1 MKKHIH
7 SMKFKTIIA
16 SLALIPAAAIAGCE
30 GEKATIPSPD
40 EYIAGN
46 SIWFD
51 TPTSS
56 QMSEP
61 WKIHDF
67 SGSPVN
73 PDREWESRSL
83 PIGNGSL
90 GGSILGSVGRERVV
104 INEKTLWTGGPGT
117 GTEQYW
123 AMNRKVNPATLDSI
137 RQLLAKGDKATAGR
151 MVSAEFRGTVDYDR
165 HRFGTYTEM
174 GELLVNT
181 SIDESAVS
189 DYRRV
194 LNIDKSVALVSFT
207 ADSVKYARRY
217 FCSYPDSVMVWRFQS
232 EGGLQ
237 NLELSFVTPQTIDK
251 VTAVDGNSLLYQG
264 HLDNNGMQWAMR
276 VEARV
281 NGGGTVKTD
290 ADTRTLSVSGTDDV
304 VFLIAGDTDYRMNF
318 DPDPADPKAFVGGDP
333 AVIVNK
339 IIDTAS
345 CKSYDKLYADHLAD
359 YRSLYDRVK
368 LAINPGEQRPAPLP
382 TDRRLAA
389 YRDSAADHGLEETY
403 FNFGRYLLISSS
415 RPGSMPANLQ
425 GIWHNNL
432 DGPWR
437 VDYHN
442 NINVQMNYWPAT
454 STNLLECFVPYID
467 YIRGLVKP
475 GENTARDYWNARGW
489 TAGISTNIFG
499 FTAPLNSGDMTWNY
513 NPSAG
518 PWLASQIWEYY
529 DYTRDTDWLRETGYP
544 IIKSSAD
551 FASDLLYKNGDTYT
565 AAPSYSPEHGQCDL
579 GATYANA
586 VTREILLDAIEAAR
600 ILDTDQESVKEW
612 QSLLDSIAPYRIGS
626 HGQLQ
631 EWSDDIDD
639 PNDLHRHT
647 NHLFGLHPG
656 RSINAMT
663 DTLLANA
670 ARQTLR
676 ERGDAATGWSMG
688 WKLNHWARLFD
699 GDHAYTLFK
708 NLLRQGTADNLWDVH
723 PPFQIDG
730 NFGGTAGIAELFMQS
745 HTGTI
750 NLLPALPSDWADSQ
764 IEGLLARGN
773 FEVSVY
779 ARGGNLDHA
788 LIKSVKGGPCKIAYR
803 GLETSVDTK
812 PGDIVK
818 ITADENAGTLT
829 ATIGH

>member
-1 MKKHIH
+1 MT
-7 SMKFKTIIA
+7 FKTF
-16 SLALIPAAAIAGCE
+16 SAAIALTAAAAAAGCV
-30 GEKATIPSPD
+30 GQKAPMPTAD
-40 EYIAGN
+40 DYIAGN

-56 QMSEP
+56 QTSAP
-61 WKIHDF
+61 WTINDF
-67 SGSPVN
+67 SGAPTN

-90 GGSILGSVGRERVV
+90 GGSILGSVARERVV
-104 INEKTLWTGGPGT
+104 INEKTLWMGGPGT
-117 GTEQYW
+117 GPERYW
-123 AMNRKVNPATLDSI
+123 AMNRKVDPATLDSI
-137 RQLLAKGDKATAGR
+137 RQLLEKGKNEEAGR
-151 MVSAEFRGTVDYDR
+151 MVSREFRGTVDYDR
-165 HRFGTYTEM
+165 NVFGTYTEM
-174 GELLVNT
+174 GEILVAT
-181 SIDESAVS
+181 SIDESKVS

-207 ADSVKYARRY
+207 ADSVRYARRY

-232 EGGLQ
+232 EGGAQ
-237 NLELSFVTPQTIDK
+237 NLELTFATPQTVDK
-251 VTAVDGNSLLYQG
+251 VTAEGSNSLLYQG
-264 HLDNNGMQWAMR
+264 HLANNGMRWAMR
-276 VEARV
+276 VEAKV
-281 NGGGTVKTD
+281 SGEGTVKAD
-290 ADTRTLSVSGTDDV
+290 AEARTLTVSGADDV
-304 VFLIAGDTDYRMNF
+304 EFLIAGDTDYRMNL
-318 DPDPADPKAFVGGDP
+318 DPDPTDAKAFVGGDP
-333 AVIVNK
+333 AVTVNK
-339 IIDTAS
+339 IIDAAS
-345 CKSYDKLYADHLAD
+345 RKSYDRLYADHLDD
-359 YRSLYDRVK
+359 YLGLYGRVR
-368 LAINPGEQRPAPLP
+368 LAINPGQERPAPLP

-415 RPGSMPANLQ
+415 RPGTMPANLQ
-425 GIWHNNL
+425 GLWHNNI

-454 STNLLECFVPYID
+454 STNLLECFEPYID

-475 GENTARDYWNARGW
+475 GEATARDYWNARGW
-489 TAGISTNIFG
+489 TASISANIFG
-499 FTAPLNSGDMTWNY
+499 FTAPLNSGQMSWNY

-529 DYTRDTDWLRETGYP
+529 DYTRDTDWLREVGYP

-551 FASDLLYKNGDTYT
+551 FASDLLHKSGDTYT
-565 AAPSYSPEHGQCDL
+565 TAPSYSPEHGECDL

-600 ILDTDQESVKEW
+600 TLDTDPQSVKEW
-612 QSLLDSIAPYRIGS
+612 QGLLDSIRPYQVGS

-631 EWSDDIDD
+631 EWTDDIDD
-639 PNDLHRHT
+639 PNDRHRHT

-656 RSINAMT
+656 RTINAMT
-663 DTLLANA
+663 DTVLADA

-708 NLLRQGTADNLWDVH
+708 NLLRQGTSDNLWDVH

-745 HTGTI
+745 HTGVI
-750 NLLPALPSDWADSQ
+750 NLLPALPSDWADSH

-779 ARGGNLDHA
+779 AKDGNLDYA
-788 LIKSVKGGPCKIAYR
+788 LIRSVKGGPCEIAYR
-803 GLETSVDTK
+803 GLRATVDTK
-812 PGDIVK
+812 PGETIRV
-818 ITADENAGTLT
+818 TADTAAGTLQ
-829 ATIGH
+829 AVAQR

>member
-1 MKKHIH
+1 MT
-7 SMKFKTIIA
+7 FKTF
-16 SLALIPAAAIAGCE
+16 SAAIALTAAAAAAGC
-30 GEKATIPSPD
+30 GGQKAPMPTAD
-40 EYIAGN
+40 DYIAGN

-56 QMSEP
+56 QTSAP
-61 WKIHDF
+61 WTINDF
-67 SGSPVN
+67 SGAPTN

-90 GGSILGSVGRERVV
+90 GGSILGSVARERVV
-104 INEKTLWTGGPGT
+104 INEKTLWMGGPGT
-117 GTEQYW
+117 GPERYW
-123 AMNRKVNPATLDSI
+123 AMNRKVDPATLDSI
-137 RQLLAKGDKATAGR
+137 RQLLEKGENEEAGR
-151 MVSAEFRGTVDYDR
+151 MVSREFRGTVDYDR
-165 HRFGTYTEM
+165 NVFGTYTEM
-174 GELLVNT
+174 GEILVAT
-181 SIDESAVS
+181 SIDESKVS

-207 ADSVKYARRY
+207 ADSVRYARRY

-232 EGGLQ
+232 EGGAQ
-237 NLELSFVTPQTIDK
+237 NLELTFATPQTVDK
-251 VTAVDGNSLLYQG
+251 VTAEGSNSLLYQG
-264 HLDNNGMQWAMR
+264 HLDNNGMRWAMR
-276 VEARV
+276 VEAKV
-281 NGGGTVKTD
+281 SGEGTVK
-290 ADTRTLSVSGTDDV
+290 ADPEARTLTVSGADDV
-304 VFLIAGDTDYRMNF
+304 EFLIAGDTDYRLNL
-318 DPDPADPKAFVGGDP
+318 DPDPTDAKAFVGGDP
-333 AVIVNK
+333 AVTVNK
-339 IIDTAS
+339 IIDAAS
-345 CKSYDKLYADHLAD
+345 RKSYDKLYADHLDD
-359 YRSLYDRVK
+359 YLGLYDRVR
-368 LAINPGEQRPAPLP
+368 LAINPGQERPAPLP

-415 RPGSMPANLQ
+415 RPGTMPANLQ
-425 GIWHNNL
+425 GLWHNNI

-454 STNLLECFVPYID
+454 STNLLECFEPYID

-475 GENTARDYWNARGW
+475 GEATARDYWNARGW
-489 TAGISTNIFG
+489 TASISANIFG
-499 FTAPLNSGDMTWNY
+499 FTAPLNSGQMSWNY

-529 DYTRDTDWLRETGYP
+529 DYTRDTDWLREVGYP

-551 FASDLLYKNGDTYT
+551 FASDLLHKSGDTYT
-565 AAPSYSPEHGQCDL
+565 TAPSYSPEHGECDL

-600 ILDTDQESVKEW
+600 TLDTDPQSVKEW
-612 QSLLDSIAPYRIGS
+612 QGLLDSIRPYQVGS

-631 EWSDDIDD
+631 EWTDDIDD
-639 PNDLHRHT
+639 PNDRHRHT

-656 RSINAMT
+656 RTINAMT
-663 DTLLANA
+663 DTVLADA

-708 NLLRQGTADNLWDVH
+708 NLLRQGTSDNLWDVH

-745 HTGTI
+745 HTGVI
-750 NLLPALPSDWADSQ
+750 NLLPALPSDWADSH

-779 ARGGNLDHA
+779 AKDGNLDYA
-788 LIKSVKGGPCKIAYR
+788 LIRSVKGGPCEIAYR
-803 GLETSVDTK
+803 GLRATVDTK
-812 PGDIVK
+812 PGETIRV
-818 ITADENAGTLT
+818 TADTSAGTLQ
-829 ATIGH
+829 AVAQR

>member
-1 MKKHIH
+1 MT
-7 SMKFKTIIA
+7 FKTF
-16 SLALIPAAAIAGCE
+16 SAAIALTAAAAAAGCA
-30 GEKATIPSPD
+30 GQKAPMPTAD
-40 EYIAGN
+40 DYIAGN

-56 QMSEP
+56 QTSAP
-61 WKIHDF
+61 WTINDF
-67 SGSPVN
+67 SGAPTN

-90 GGSILGSVGRERVV
+90 GGSILGSVARERVV
-104 INEKTLWTGGPGT
+104 INEKTLWMGGPGT
-117 GTEQYW
+117 GPERYW
-123 AMNRKVNPATLDSI
+123 AMNRKVDPATLDSI
-137 RQLLAKGDKATAGR
+137 RQLLEKGKNEEAGR
-151 MVSAEFRGTVDYDR
+151 MVSREFRGTVDYDR
-165 HRFGTYTEM
+165 NVFGTYTEM
-174 GELLVNT
+174 GEILVAT
-181 SIDESAVS
+181 SIDESKVS

-207 ADSVKYARRY
+207 ADSVRYARRY

-232 EGGLQ
+232 DGGAQ
-237 NLELSFVTPQTIDK
+237 NLELTFATPQTVDK
-251 VTAVDGNSLLYQG
+251 VTAEGSNSLLYQG
-264 HLDNNGMQWAMR
+264 HLDNNGMRWAMR
-276 VEARV
+276 VEAKV
-281 NGGGTVKTD
+281 SGEGTVKAD
-290 ADTRTLSVSGTDDV
+290 AEARTLTVSGADDV
-304 VFLIAGDTDYRMNF
+304 EFLIAGDTDYRMNL
-318 DPDPADPKAFVGGDP
+318 DPDPTDAKAFVGGDP
-333 AVIVNK
+333 AVTVNK
-339 IIDTAS
+339 IIDAAS
-345 CKSYDKLYADHLAD
+345 RKSYDRLYADHLDD
-359 YRSLYDRVK
+359 YLGLYGRVR
-368 LAINPGEQRPAPLP
+368 LAINPGQERPAPLP
-382 TDRRLAA
+382 TDRRLVA

-415 RPGSMPANLQ
+415 RPGTMPANLQ
-425 GIWHNNL
+425 GLWHNNI

-454 STNLLECFVPYID
+454 STNLLECFEPYID

-475 GENTARDYWNARGW
+475 GEATARDYWNARGW
-489 TAGISTNIFG
+489 TASISANIFG
-499 FTAPLNSGDMTWNY
+499 FTAPLNSGQMSWNY

-529 DYTRDTDWLRETGYP
+529 DYTRDTDWLREVGYP

-551 FASDLLYKNGDTYT
+551 FASDLLHKSGDTYT
-565 AAPSYSPEHGQCDL
+565 TAPSYSPEHGECDL

-600 ILDTDQESVKEW
+600 TLDTDPQSVKEW
-612 QSLLDSIAPYRIGS
+612 QRLLDSIRPYQVGS

-631 EWSDDIDD
+631 EWTDDIDD
-639 PNDLHRHT
+639 PNDRHRHT

-656 RSINAMT
+656 RTINAMT
-663 DTLLANA
+663 DTVLADA

-708 NLLRQGTADNLWDVH
+708 NLLRQGTSDNLWDVH

-745 HTGTI
+745 HTGVI
-750 NLLPALPSDWADSQ
+750 NLLPALPSDWADSH

-779 ARGGNLDHA
+779 AKDGNLDYA
-788 LIKSVKGGPCKIAYR
+788 LIRSVKGGPCEIAYR
-803 GLETSVDTK
+803 GLRATVDTK
-812 PGDIVK
+812 PGETIRV
-818 ITADENAGTLT
+818 TADTAAGTLQ
-829 ATIGH
+829 AVAQR